1 MTTIVGDWRRRVI
14 VTDSQYSDT
23 DTNTKYFDEKCSRIP
38 DGWFA
43 GAGHF
48 GDCEKVLQYLR
59 TKSKVPPKLKNNDNS
74 FMILT
79 DEGLQVSND
88 GVEWEP
94 VRTFMAIGSGI
105 HAAEAIMRAGGTA
118 EDAVYWACQ
127 VDLMSHEP
135 VKVYSLDSKEPI
147 TWIKPIA

>member
-1 MTTIVGDWRRRVI
+1 MTTIVGDWRRKVI

-23 DTNTKYFDEKCSRIP
+23 DTNTKYFDEKCSSIP
-38 DGWFA
+38 GGWFA

-59 TKSKVPPKLKNNDNS
+59 TNRKTPPKLKNNDNE

-79 DEGLQVSND
+79 DEGIEVSND

-94 VRTFMAIGSGI
+94 VRNFMAIGSGAM
-105 HAAEAIMRAGGTA
+105 AAEVCMRMGLSA
-118 EDAVYWACQ
+118 EEAVKWACD
-127 VDLMSHEP
+127 VDAKSHEP
-135 VKVYSLDSKEPI
+135 
-147 TWIKPIA
+147 IKTYNL

>member
-1 MTTIVGDWRRRVI
+1 MTTIVGDWRRKVI

-23 DTNTKYFDEKCSRIP
+23 DTNTKYFDEKSSRIP

-43 GAGHF
+43 GAGNF

-88 GVEWEP
+88 GIEWEP